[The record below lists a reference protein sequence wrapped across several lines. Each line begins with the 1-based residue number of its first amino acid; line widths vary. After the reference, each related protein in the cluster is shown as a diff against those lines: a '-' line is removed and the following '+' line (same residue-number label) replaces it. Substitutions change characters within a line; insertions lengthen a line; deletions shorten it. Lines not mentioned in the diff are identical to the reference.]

1 MAEVLKL
8 LIKYIIYKLNLQK
21 ILFLLSFLTFGAADG
36 ISAAYMIEKRG
47 VIGEA
52 NPLIRFM
59 YASSGSM
66 GVIEIKLWLVLIILY
81 FVWNVSKGRNNYW
94 MINGFL
100 FALFLCGVMATGA
113 NLMASRGVE
122 YLAASTIITTY
133 LFLVML
139 LTMIGDAMDRIQQ
152 YPDPEYL
159 MKNEK
164 IVPNSID
171 DSLKL
176 PTLSESSVLVL
187 IKSDKYEI
195 LI

>member
-1 MAEVLKL
+1 MNELQEDVSLAEVLKL

-81 FVWNVSKGRNNYW
+81 FVWNISKGRNNYW
-94 MINGFL
+94 MISGFL
-100 FALFLCGVMATGA
+100 FALSVCGVIATGA
-113 NLMASRGVE
+113 NLMAARGLE
-122 YLAASTIITTY
+122 FPSADSIIATY
-133 LFLVML
+133 LFLVIL
-139 LTMIGDAMDRIQQ
+139 LTMIGDAMD
-152 YPDPEYL
+152 
-159 MKNEK
+159 
-164 IVPNSID
+164 
-171 DSLKL
+171 KL
-176 PTLSESSVLVL
+176 HL
-187 IKSDKYEI
+187 
-195 LI
+195 